1 MARIQRYN
9 VILDVADSEVGYY
22 LNLGYSLLD
31 NQGNVVKKAM
41 STDVRTLQ
49 KELTDANKLIEQLKA
64 ENEKLNN
71 EIVELKGAA
80 SVADKAPTKRKK
92 AAE

>member
-49 KELTDANKLIEQLKA
+49 KELTDANKLIAQLKA
-64 ENEKLNN
+64 DNKKLTN
-71 EIVELKGAA
+71 EIAELRGAA
-80 SVADKAPTKRKK
+80 SVVDKALAKRKK

>member
-49 KELTDANKLIEQLKA
+49 KELIDANKLIEQLKA
-64 ENEKLNN
+64 ENEKLTN
-71 EIVELKGAA
+71 EIAELKSAA

>member
-49 KELTDANKLIEQLKA
+49 KELTDANKLIVQLKA
-64 ENEKLNN
+64 ENEKLTN
-71 EIVELKGAA
+71 EIAELKSAS

>member
-31 NQGNVVKKAM
+31 TQGNVVKKAM

-49 KELTDANKLIEQLKA
+49 QELTDANKLIAQLKA
-64 ENEKLNN
+64 ENEKLTN
-71 EIVELKGAA
+71 EIVALKSVA
-80 SVADKAPTKRKK
+80 SVVDKALTKRKK